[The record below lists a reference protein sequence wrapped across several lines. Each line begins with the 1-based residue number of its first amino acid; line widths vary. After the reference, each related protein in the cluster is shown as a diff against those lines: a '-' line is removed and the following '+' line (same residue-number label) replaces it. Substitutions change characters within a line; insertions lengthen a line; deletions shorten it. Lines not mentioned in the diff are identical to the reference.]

1 MSVRGD
7 LMGRVNEPPRLPEGN
22 FAAWSRDRLAMARR
36 GADECGDVWQL
47 ESGVYVAATAGPCE
61 EVLHRAQDFPKPPSP
76 LFPPLKRAGGAPTSE
91 ERAHA
96 RAARMRGLRPQAVAA
111 RIGEIAS
118 GTVRFADQWPTGRDV
133 EILPLL
139 RSVLA
144 EVGVRYLF
152 SEDAPTLL
160 PFARQ
165 LFVAREVLV
174 RPTRWVWPGWVPT
187 PARRFRTRQ
196 QVAFINALR
205 PIVRRRRSSG
215 RLGDDV
221 LGQMLRPSCRYG
233 ALSEG
238 AILDTLPGI
247 TVATFETPSRAAGW
261 ILLHLAR
268 HPWAADRIAAEAALL
283 PADAAATTSTHLERL
298 QYTRAVVREVLRL
311 QPPSWLLTRRAPRRT
326 QLADYTINAGS
337 TVLVCPYTAHRDA
350 REHPDPDRF
359 RPERW
364 LDDSCSRAKPGVF
377 LAFGTGPHSCEG
389 AALAMAV
396 LTVLTAQTAH
406 RYHLSDG
413 PEPGYRVTTFEG
425 LATPGLHLRATVRG
439 RGSPPFGDKAST

>member
-1 MSVRGD
+1 MD
-7 LMGRVNEPPRLPEGN
+7 
-22 FAAWSRDRLAMARR
+22 
-36 GADECGDVWQL
+36 
-47 ESGVYVAATAGPCE
+47 
-61 EVLHRAQDFPKPPSP
+61 
-76 LFPPLKRAGGAPTSE
+76 
-91 ERAHA
+91 
-96 RAARMRGLRPQAVAA
+96 
-111 RIGEIAS
+111 
-118 GTVRFADQWPTGRDV
+118 
-133 EILPLL
+133 ILPLV

-152 SEDAPTLL
+152 SEDAPALL

-196 QVAFINALR
+196 QVAFTNALQ

-215 RLGDDV
+215 QLGDDV

-233 ALSEG
+233 LLSEG
-238 AILDTLPGI
+238 VILDTLPGI
-247 TVATFETPSRAAGW
+247 TVATFETPSRAVGW

-268 HPWAADRIAAEAALL
+268 HPRAADRIADEAALL

-311 QPPSWLLTRRAPRRT
+311 HPPSWLLTRRAPRRT
-326 QLADYTINAGS
+326 QLADYTIDAGS

-350 REHPDPDRF
+350 REHPEPDRF

-364 LDDSCSRAKPGVF
+364 LDDPCPPAKPGVF

-389 AALAMAV
+389 AALAMAM
-396 LTVLTAQTAH
+396 LTVLTAHTAH
-406 RYHLSDG
+406 RYHLSEPPG

-439 RGSPPFGDKAST
+439 RGRPAFGDRPPQCGGL